1 MKSVSIS
8 SAKDNL
14 SALLREVREGRSIT
28 ITDRGVA
35 VARLVPPPPTRGIT
49 PKAIDLAQRGLLILP
64 EKEPNLDWLR
74 LPWPKARKGA
84 RSIVEVLL
92 EERESGR

>member
-1 MKSVSIS
+1 MKSVSVS

-35 VARLVPPPPTRGIT
+35 VARLVPPPPTRGVSA
-49 PKAIDLAQRGLLILP
+49 KAVDLAQRGLLVLP
-64 EKEPNLDWLR
+64 DKAPSTDWLK
-74 LPWPKARKGA
+74 LPWPRARKGSVVA
-84 RSIVEVLL
+84 TLL
-92 EERESGR
+92 EERESER